1 MVGLRLGNA
10 PPYLSLH
17 RRLPFSAMPPE
28 PDRWGERLPRRLGL
42 ASAVAVL
49 VGTTIGSGIFR
60 TPAVVADRVG
70 MTELFI
76 AGWVLGG
83 VLALAGALTY
93 AELAAIFPRT
103 GGIYV
108 YIREAFGRAPAFL
121 FGWAELWVIRPA
133 ALGAIAIVSA
143 EYLWRLLGIE
153 GGAAFAGLPVSL
165 AQATAAVFIV
175 IVGTVNYRGIHLA
188 AMVQNVSTVLK
199 VAALLGLVAL
209 GFALSPSFELTRVVT
224 PPATTLSPLTG
235 FGLALVSILWAYDGW
250 ADLSF
255 VAGEVKDPQRNMP
268 RALFLGTA
276 GIIVIYLSVNAVYLK
291 LIPLEEMPGSPL
303 IAADAAQLILGAA
316 GVAFVSAAVMV
327 SAFGSLNGSMMVGP
341 RIFYAMAE
349 DRLFFQRLAEVHPR
363 FATPYASIVLAAILG
378 IIYVSVREFAE
389 LADQF
394 IIGIWPFYALGVA
407 ATFVLRR
414 KRPDLERP
422 YKAWGYPVVPVLF
435 LLAALFILGN
445 YMISE
450 PVLFF
455 VDVGV
460 VLTGIPVYLWWER
473 RNARRGADVT

>member
-1 MVGLRLGNA
+1 VRSG
-10 PPYLSLH
+10 SH
-17 RRLPFSAMPPE
+17 FLPLTSHLPAGYVVPVANTTQ
-28 PDRWGERLPRRLGL
+28 DRWGERLPRRLGL

-70 MTELFI
+70 LTELFI

-108 YIREAFGRAPAFL
+108 YIREAFGRGPAFL
-121 FGWAELWVIRPA
+121 FGWAELLIIRPA

-143 EYLWRLLGIE
+143 EYLWRLLGVD
-153 GGAAFAGLPVSL
+153 GAAAFAGLPLSM

-175 IVGTVNYRGIHLA
+175 IVGAVNYRGVHLA

-199 VAALLGLVAL
+199 VTALLALVAL
-209 GFALSPSFELTRVVT
+209 GFLLSPSFELTRAVT
-224 PPATTLSPLTG
+224 PPAATLSPLAG

-291 LIPLEEMPGSPL
+291 LIPLERMPGSPL
-303 IAADAAQLILGAA
+303 IAADAAQLVLGAA

-363 FATPYASIVLAAILG
+363 FATPWASIVLAAVLG

-414 KRPDLERP
+414 QRPDLERP
-422 YKAWGYPVVPVLF
+422 YRAWGYPVVPVLF
-435 LLAALFILGN
+435 LLAALYILGN
-445 YMISE
+445 YMVSE

-455 VDVGV
+455 ADVGV

-473 RNARRGADVT
+473 RNARRGTGVS